1 MSTAWVVRAFFG
13 PDMDWRA
20 FLRMLALA
28 SALLPAPATFAQY
41 SLEIISL
48 RHRTADQVLPA
59 LRPLIEP
66 GGTLTGQG
74 TQLIVRTSPANL
86 AELRQALEAIDRPS
100 RRLQILVRYD
110 DAMTADS
117 REIGAGARVG
127 ERSSRIEVQA
137 AERQTARTERV
148 DQRIQVLEGG
158 RAFIA
163 SGRSTPVFDGSV
175 VRETVTGFEAV
186 PRLVG
191 ERVQIELVQRRD
203 SLERQSGLSTS
214 VSARLGEWFEVG
226 SVIEDAAR
234 RDRGI
239 LAERATRGAESRRVW
254 LKVEELRP

>member
-1 MSTAWVVRAFFG
+1 
-13 PDMDWRA
+13 
-20 FLRMLALA
+20 MLALA
-28 SALLPAPATFAQY
+28 AALLPATPTWAQY

-59 LRPLIEP
+59 LRPLMEP

-100 RRLQILVRYD
+100 RRLQILVRYG
-110 DAMTADS
+110 DATQRESRDVGVTVNRNRVEIQGADRHTAS
-117 REIGAGARVG
+117 N
-127 ERSSRIEVQA
+127 
-137 AERQTARTERV
+137 ERV

-163 SGRSTPVFDGSV
+163 SGRSTPVLDGSV
-175 VRETVTGFEAV
+175 VRDTVTGFEAV

-191 ERVQIELVQRRD
+191 DRVQVELVQRRD

-226 SVIEDAAR
+226 SAIGDAAR

-239 LAERATRGAESRRVW
+239 LAEHSTRGAESRRVW